1 MGVKPKR
8 KCLCK
13 RKRKGKKID
22 FLADVYIS
30 VEKVMNGTF
39 SLAAFKYIQNVQ
51 MMNTS
56 ANHAA
61 PGAFHYTIIAVALG
75 KLRY

>member
-1 MGVKPKR
+1 
-8 KCLCK
+8 
-13 RKRKGKKID
+13 
-22 FLADVYIS
+22 
-30 VEKVMNGTF
+30 MNGTF

-75 KLRY
+75 KLRYWIYFIWRVLKGGIKPETSL